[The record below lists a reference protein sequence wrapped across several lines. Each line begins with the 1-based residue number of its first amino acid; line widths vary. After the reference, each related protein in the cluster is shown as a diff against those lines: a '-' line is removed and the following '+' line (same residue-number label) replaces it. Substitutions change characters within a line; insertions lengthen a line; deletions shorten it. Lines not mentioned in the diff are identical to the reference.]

1 MTKSTLVSIIIVSLN
16 RKNELFKCI
25 NSISEQTYIDYEVI
39 LIDNNSNDGS
49 CEIIKSTFPKT
60 IIYKTKKNLGT
71 SYTRNA
77 AINFSSGD
85 LTWFLD
91 SDVYLKDKDVLKNLV
106 KKFDEEIKIDALGGE
121 AVLNNR
127 YQVIGT
133 KKLVLY
139 PNGMIKGYSLKDK
152 TDTNVKVLAT
162 CNLMVKSSII
172 KEIGGFDHFYFF
184 YLEDLDLTYRIF
196 KKGYNLQLV
205 NECPVIHYFSNKTRF
220 QNYFLANRNR
230 IYFLVKNFSLLNV
243 MFLPLLDFIYIFNFE
258 TVKRILEKIKNN
270 KYSKYQKNNTKKSF
284 SFKNFFLTIQNSILI
299 FTSMIFSYIY
309 IPYYLMLIILK
320 KDKKNFL
327 TMINKNDFQ
336 LISNNKDNFKR
347 KSL

>member
-1 MTKSTLVSIIIVSLN
+1 MTKSPLVSIIIVSLN

-25 NSISEQTYIDYEVI
+25 NSISEQTYKDYEVI

-60 IIYKTKKNLGT
+60 KIYRTQKNLGT

-91 SDVYLKDKDVLKNLV
+91 SDVYLKNKDVLKNLV
-106 KKFDEEIKIDALGGE
+106 KKFNEEIKIDALGGE
-121 AVLNNR
+121 AILDNK
-127 YQVIGT
+127 YEVIGT

-139 PNGMIKGYSLKDK
+139 PNGMIKGYPLKDE

-196 KKGYNLQLV
+196 KKGYNLHLV
-205 NECPVIHYFSNKTRF
+205 SECPVIHYFSNKTRF

-230 IYFLVKNFSLLNV
+230 IYFLIKNFSLLNII
-243 MFLPLLDFIYIFNFE
+243 FLPVLDLFYIFNLENF
-258 TVKRILEKIKNN
+258 KRILNKSKND
-270 KYSKYQKNNTKKSF
+270 KYLKYQTNNIKWNF
-284 SFKNFFLTIQNSILI
+284 SLSNFFSTLKNAFLISI
-299 FTSMIFSYIY
+299 SMIFSYVY
-309 IPYYLMLIILK
+309 IPYYLMMIIFK

-327 TMINKNDFQ
+327 EMIKND
-336 LISNNKDNFKR
+336 DFKFI
-347 KSL
+347 